1 MALVAASPVVVQVEA
16 KVWALFYGDVV
27 VCVEV
32 CLIAMPSLSQLIED
46 DACGWFVN
54 AIRSGVFDNVRF
66 PSAID
71 ALPTI
76 SLEALDA
83 EPVMVTAVASLSVR
97 GTLLVTLLLTDGTA

>member
-54 AIRSGVFDNVRF
+54 AIRCGVFDNVRF

-83 EPVMVTAVASLSVR
+83 EPVVMTAVASLSMG
-97 GTLLVTLLLTDGTA
+97 GTLLVALLLTDGTA